1 MGVSQTIFG
10 GGSLLAYRT
19 AIELDLA
26 TQHPDPERL
35 ASAQP
40 WQAPAAL
47 QQRVLPEFDMWIRAL
62 TAQCGAADKRNCDE
76 PS

>member
-10 GGSLLAYRT
+10 GGRLLAYRT
-19 AIELDLA
+19 AIELDLVR
-26 TQHPDPERL
+26 QHPDPERL

-40 WQAPAAL
+40 WQAPVAL
-47 QQRVLPEFDMWIRAL
+47 QQRVLPEFDLWISTL
-62 TAQCGAADKRNCDE
+62 TAQRSAAGKRNSDA

>member
-10 GGSLLAYRT
+10 GGRLLAYRT

-26 TQHPDPERL
+26 RQHPDPERL

-40 WQAPAAL
+40 WQAPVAL
-47 QQRVLPEFDMWIRAL
+47 
-62 TAQCGAADKRNCDE
+62 
-76 PS
+76 